1 MNVSN
6 ILNISSNDNSKLGG
20 LVFFL
25 TNISEYLPYVTLVS
39 IETAIGYIGNNYFKQ
54 MFFV

>member
-25 TNISEYLPYVTLVS
+25 TNISEYLPYVTFVS
-39 IETAIGYIGNNYFKQ
+39 IGTVIGVIGNNHDKYK
-54 MFFV
+54 